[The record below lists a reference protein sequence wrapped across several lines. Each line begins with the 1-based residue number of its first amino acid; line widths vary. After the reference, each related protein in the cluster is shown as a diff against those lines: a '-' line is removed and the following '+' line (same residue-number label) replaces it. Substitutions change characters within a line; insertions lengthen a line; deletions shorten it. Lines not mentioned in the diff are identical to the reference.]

1 MDAEHK
7 PGQVLEAVVEMI
19 HEVMG
24 DAGAPGE
31 PITRETSFHE
41 DLALESIEFV
51 ALAEKLQAR
60 YGARVDLAR
69 WLAGKDLDALLAL
82 RVGDVVELVEKC
94 P

>member
-1 MDAEHK
+1 MDTQNK
-7 PGQVLEAVVEMI
+7 PGQVLETVASLI

-24 DAGAPGE
+24 DAPLE
-31 PITRETSFHE
+31 PITRETSFHD

-51 ALAEKLQAR
+51 ALAEKLEAR
-60 YGARVDLAR
+60 YGKQVDLAR

-82 RVGDVVELVEKC
+82 RVGDVVELVERC